1 MELGIPGDHGARL
14 YMELGI
20 PGDHG
25 ARLYMELES
34 LEPKIRWVYHGARLY
49 MELGIPGNHGARSLY
64 GAMNTGRS
72 WS

>member
-1 MELGIPGDHGARL
+1 MELEKPGDHGARL

-34 LEPKIRWVYHGARLY
+34 LEPKSDAFI
-49 MELGIPGNHGARSLY
+49 
-64 GAMNTGRS
+64 

>member
-1 MELGIPGDHGARL
+1 MGLYGAKPYWEIMELRFIWSYALPGDHGARL

-25 ARLYMELES
+25 ARLYMELG
-34 LEPKIRWVYHGARLY
+34 P
-49 MELGIPGNHGARSLY
+49 
-64 GAMNTGRS
+64 TGRS

>member
-34 LEPKIRWVYHGARLY
+34 LEPKIRWEY
-49 MELGIPGNHGARSLY
+49 MPFL
-64 GAMNTGRS
+64 
-72 WS
+72 

>member
-34 LEPKIRWVYHGARLY
+34 LEPKIRCALEPKSDG
-49 MELGIPGNHGARSLY
+49 GI
-64 GAMNTGRS
+64 
-72 WS
+72 W